1 LARGF
6 CILTFSQG
14 KVSSQFLR
22 LTSVNVHID
31 GIGKVLIERSEKAKR
46 LSISV
51 RPLKGIRVAVPPH
64 ISFEKAEQ
72 LIYTKADWIKEHQ
85 ARMQKQEEKL
95 TVYDGST
102 EFRTKHHTLRLLTHA
117 QYNMRCVIQNGYI
130 NVFYPAFKDVQDSD
144 VQKFIRQCIEDGYR
158 KEAKQYLP
166 QRVAYFADKFGFEYQ
181 NVFIKNAKSR
191 WGSCSHKNNINLNLH
206 LMRLPEAL
214 CDYVILHELAHTV
227 EKNHGPNFWALLDN
241 VCSNSKVLDRKLK
254 AYRISIF

>member
-1 LARGF
+1 
-6 CILTFSQG
+6 
-14 KVSSQFLR
+14 VSASFLR
-22 LTSVNVHID
+22 LSSVNLHID

-85 ARMQKQEEKL
+85 ARMQQQETKL
-95 TVYDGST
+95 TTYDSDT
-102 EFRTKHHTLRLLTHA
+102 EFRTKFHTLRILTHA
-117 QYNMRCVIQNGYI
+117 QYTMRCVIADGYI
-130 NVFYPAFKDVQDSD
+130 NVFYPAFKDVKEPE
-144 VQKFIRQCIEDGYR
+144 VQKFIRQSIEDAYR

-166 QRVAYFADKFGFEYQ
+166 ERVAYFAEKFGFTYQ

-191 WGSCSHKNNINLNLH
+191 WGSCSHINNINLNLH
-206 LMRLPEAL
+206 LMRLPDAL
-214 CDYVILHELAHTV
+214 CDYVILHELAHTI
-227 EKNHGPNFWALLDN
+227 EKNHGPGFWNLLDS
-241 VCSNSKVLDRKLK
+241 VCGNSKALDKKLK